1 MEEAAGEDE
10 VGFWVL
16 AEICSSDG
24 VAKDW
29 IWASTEK
36 SSWRR
41 YGLDRLHVQFP
52 LLARLMSGR
61 KGGSDF
67 LDDILC
73 YEVKCVIPV
82 VNLESEE

>member
-52 LLARLMSGR
+52 LVIKSLNLSFNMEPQPLDSRLYQYS
-61 KGGSDF
+61 
-67 LDDILC
+67 
-73 YEVKCVIPV
+73 
-82 VNLESEE
+82 